1 MSKKNDIKELTTN
14 SKKTIEFYTK
24 HPTLNFELMNN
35 LMVDIL
41 DELLKGMSGDMTK
54 HMTDKLNNTIL
65 EQSKDLLS
73 IKEQLKTIITN
84 NKETN
89 NDITLKLYDIK
100 KEYINDIK
108 LLIDKHES
116 DNIIKIIDRFDKE
129 TQKLI
134 NEIIPKTNN
143 IYYQQYDTIIKTFK
157 DEISHMNKGD
167 NFESK
172 YNELLNSIE
181 KTILTYISTTE
192 NKIINNLSDIKLLS
206 MQNNTTQD
214 KVNTEL
220 MTFLDKSKNSSYK
233 GQMAENQIE
242 NIINTLFPYAEV
254 KRTADENNSGDFIMT
269 RNDNIPILFEIKD
282 YNRNIPTE
290 EVQKFIRDV
299 TDNNMCG
306 IFISISTGI
315 SKKRNFEI
323 EISENNN
330 VMLYIHNMH
339 YDPDKIKLGVDI
351 IDNLYHRLKLSN
363 KNDVTISTELLSNI
377 NKEYNTFITKRTQA
391 IEHIKESTKKTI
403 QYIEEIELKTLNDYL
418 SSKFTFKNNNKL
430 RCDNCK
436 NFVGTNAKSLAA
448 HQRKCKNKINDET
461 SDESPT
467 KEIIL

>member
-1 MSKKNDIKELTTN
+1 MSKKNETKELSTT

-65 EQSKDLLS
+65 EQSKDLLA
-73 IKEQLKTIITN
+73 IKEQLKTIITS

-116 DNIIKIIDRFDKE
+116 DNILKIIDRFDKE

-134 NEIIPKTNN
+134 NDVIPKTNN
-143 IYYQQYDTIIKTFK
+143 IYYQQYENMMKTFK
-157 DEISHMNKGD
+157 NDISHT

-172 YNELLNSIE
+172 YNELFNNIE
-181 KTILTYISTTE
+181 KSMIGYISTTE

-206 MQNNTTQD
+206 IQNNTTQD

-242 NIINTLFPYAEV
+242 CIINKIFPYAP
-254 KRTADENNSGDFIMT
+254 KN
-269 RNDNIPILFEIKD
+269 L
-282 YNRNIPTE
+282 
-290 EVQKFIRDV
+290 QK
-299 TDNNMCG
+299 
-306 IFISISTGI
+306 
-315 SKKRNFEI
+315 
-323 EISENNN
+323 
-330 VMLYIHNMH
+330 
-339 YDPDKIKLGVDI
+339 
-351 IDNLYHRLKLSN
+351 
-363 KNDVTISTELLSNI
+363 
-377 NKEYNTFITKRTQA
+377 
-391 IEHIKESTKKTI
+391 
-403 QYIEEIELKTLNDYL
+403 
-418 SSKFTFKNNNKL
+418 
-430 RCDNCK
+430 
-436 NFVGTNAKSLAA
+436 
-448 HQRKCKNKINDET
+448 
-461 SDESPT
+461 
-467 KEIIL
+467 